1 MLSDLALT
9 ETYNSGYSKTLP
21 MATDT
26 DSRPGA
32 MLMAGEGKGYFLKAK
47 EDVTL
52 SSARKSFLFS
62 YMLLI
67 NSSEQRQVHVEQISY
82 LCENIAIP
90 LLAGYVEL

>member
-1 MLSDLALT
+1 
-9 ETYNSGYSKTLP
+9 

-62 YMLLI
+62 
-67 NSSEQRQVHVEQISY
+67 
-82 LCENIAIP
+82 
-90 LLAGYVEL
+90 